1 MQKRK
6 IKAATLV
13 VLLASLFGGAFLVVN
28 KDKMVTAHGHVVINE
43 ACSNN
48 FSVIQDEAGKYFDYV
63 ELYNPTDADPGTNLY
78 LTDDRDDLKKY
89 KIEESVPAGGY
100 LIIWLSGIE
109 NEDYLHA
116 PFKLSDE
123 GEYLILTDEAGNMLD
138 EVRVP
143 SLEYNVT
150 YSRRV
155 DGKDD
160 FYYAEATPGTSNENA
175 AEVQSDYNDSPV
187 FSLEDGFYDIGTNL
201 TIKGNVFDKIY
212 YTTDG
217 SVPDEESLVYSGPI
231 TLMDASDAENSNA
244 FELANPYY
252 NPPSYKLDKANVI
265 RAVAVNRFT
274 GKRSKVETHVYFCG
288 FDKKPDYEDMEV
300 VSLVLD
306 PDDLFGYEDG
316 IYALGA
322 GFEEYRQMAGYTDL
336 DILDTP
342 GEYVDEDGNVHYSYE
357 YSNSTKRGRKSEKE
371 AVMSVFDKEHQLYF
385 SQDIGVRIAGESS
398 RSAMQKAFNLFARSE
413 YDGEDCFKK
422 PFFVENEKKVRL
434 RNDGYV
440 SFQEAFVQRAAED
453 IGLLTQRARPCAVF
467 LNGEYW
473 GVYDIR
479 QQYDERYFATYCDLD
494 EANLWVRKNDS
505 IEYGSSEAKDS
516 YEYIIN
522 MMMYADASNDE
533 VYEEIC
539 NMIDIDNLI
548 DYFCFLLFFDEEDI
562 VPGHNQIAFRS
573 ASEGIG
579 KYEDCRWRFLVFDK
593 DETICDPSNNTIALY
608 RELGEDM
615 YLPGLLYE
623 NEQFRERFV
632 DRMNELVNGP
642 FSYDVLHQRLVEWD
656 SVYRSQNI
664 DTLMR
669 YQNLEKAEAEYEYEK
684 TVNIFDDF
692 FKQRKKYLMEYLKE
706 DLNDFQY

>member
-28 KDKMVTAHGHVVINE
+28 KDKMVTAHDHVVINE
-43 ACSNN
+43 ACSDN
-48 FSVIQDEAGKYFDYV
+48 FSVIKDDAGEYCDYV
-63 ELYNPTDADPGTNLY
+63 ELYNPTGTDSGMGLY

-89 KIEESVPAGGY
+89 KIEEAVPAGGY
-100 LIIWLSGIE
+100 LIIWLAGVG
-109 NEDYLHA
+109 NEGYLHA
-116 PFKLSDE
+116 PFKLSGE
-123 GEYLILTDEAGNMLD
+123 GEYLILTDEAGTVLD

-150 YSRRV
+150 YSRRT
-155 DGKDD
+155 DGVND
-160 FYYAEATPGTSNENA
+160 FYCAEATPGESNEGA
-175 AEVQSDYNDSPV
+175 ASVNLDYNDSPG
-187 FSLEDGFYDIGTNL
+187 FSLEDGFYDVGTNL
-201 TIKGNVFDKIY
+201 TIKGSVFDKIY

-217 SVPDEESLVYSGPI
+217 SVPDEGSLVYSGPI

-265 RAVAVNRFT
+265 RAIAVNRFT

-288 FDKKPDYEDMEV
+288 FDKKSDYEDMEV

-322 GFEEYRQMAGYTDL
+322 GFEEYRQMAGYTDM

-357 YSNSTKRGRKSEKE
+357 YSNSTKRGRESERE

-413 YDGEDCFKK
+413 YDGEDSFKK

-479 QQYDERYFATYCDLD
+479 QQYDTRYFESYCGID
-494 EANLWVRKNDS
+494 ETNLWLRKNDS
-505 IEYGSSEAKDS
+505 VEYGSSEAEDS
-516 YEYIIN
+516 YEYFIN
-522 MMMYADASNDE
+522 MLLYADSSNDE
-533 VYEEIC
+533 VYQEIC
-539 NMIDIDNLI
+539 RIVDIDNLI
-548 DYFCFLLFFDEEDI
+548 DYFCLFLFFDEEDI
-562 VPGHNQIAFRS
+562 VPYHNQIAFRS
-573 ASEGIG
+573 ASEGNS
-579 KYEDCRWRFLVFDK
+579 KFEDCKWRYLIFDK
-593 DETICDPSNNTIALY
+593 DETMGDPSSNTIELY
-608 RELGEDM
+608 REIGEDM
-615 YLPGLLYE
+615 YLPGLLYK
-623 NEQFRERFV
+623 NEQFREKFV
-632 DRMNELVNGP
+632 NRMNELVEGA
-642 FSYDVLHQRLVEWD
+642 FSYDVLHQRLMEWD
-656 SVYRSQNI
+656 AVYRDQNI
-664 DTLMR
+664 ETLMR
-669 YQNLEKAEAEYEYEK
+669 YQNISEKDAVSDYEK
-684 TVNIFDDF
+684 GIADFDNYI
-692 FKQRKKYLMEYLKE
+692 KNRKGYLLRYLDEDVKE
-706 DLNDFQY
+706 HS